1 MEKLTFNRSS
11 APTIGV
17 ELEIQILD
25 AETLELVPLASE
37 ILKMVPP
44 SLEKRIKHEFIQS
57 MVEIN
62 TGICST
68 VADVEKDLRST
79 YNLLS
84 NITEGLGATLYT
96 VSLHPFSKSS
106 AQTVSDHPRYRKIM
120 DELQIVGRRF
130 ITQGLHVHI
139 GMDDAEKAIRVNN
152 NIRIYLPIL
161 LALTT
166 SSPFYEGMDTGLMSY
181 RAKLFEALPLAGMP
195 DSLNGW
201 EEFETLISLLRK
213 SGIIESVK
221 DIWWDVR
228 PHPDF
233 GTVEVRVCD
242 LPYSMR
248 DILALTALI
257 QALVVTLAE
266 QDEDPQ
272 PHIQILRSNKWQATR
287 YGLEGVYVDPFF
299 ARKHSMEEAVMNLY
313 RFVKPTAET
322 LQSISYLNEIP
333 EILSRSTGSHIQRK
347 LFYSNGNNFKEMI
360 RTMKG
365 FFLKSEEAG

>member
-25 AETLELVPLASE
+25 AETLELVPLASD

-84 NITEGLGATLYT
+84 NIAEGLGSTLYT

-266 QDEDPQ
+266 QEEDPQ

-333 EILSRSTGSHIQRK
+333 
-347 LFYSNGNNFKEMI
+347 
-360 RTMKG
+360 
-365 FFLKSEEAG
+365 

>member
-1 MEKLTFNRSS
+1 MEKLSFNRSP

-17 ELEIQILD
+17 EIEVQILD
-25 AETLELVPLASE
+25 PETLELTSLAPE
-37 ILKMVPP
+37 ILKLVPP
-44 SLEKRIKHEFIQS
+44 SLDKRIKHEFIQS

-62 TGICST
+62 TGVCSS

-79 YNLLS
+79 YQHLND
-84 NITEGLGATLYT
+84 IVEGLDATLFT

-106 AQTVSDHPRYRKIM
+106 SQTVSDHPRYRRIM

-139 GMDDAEKAIRVNN
+139 GMDDEEKVIRVNN

-181 RAKLFEALPLAGMP
+181 RSKLFEALPLAGMP
-195 DSLNGW
+195 DSLYGW
-201 EEFETLISLLRK
+201 EEFETLVSLLKK

-233 GTVEVRVCD
+233 GTVEIRICD

-248 DILALTALI
+248 DILAVTALI
-257 QALVVTLAE
+257 QALVLTLAE
-266 QDEDPQ
+266 GHDNPE
-272 PHIQILRSNKWQATR
+272 PHIQILRSNKWQAAR
-287 YGLEGVYVDPFF
+287 HGLEGVYVDPVF
-299 ARKHSMEEAVMNLY
+299 ARKYSMKEAVMNLY
-313 RFVKPTAET
+313 RLVRPAAET
-322 LQSISYLNEIP
+322 LKSTSYLDDLP
-333 EILSRSTGSHIQRK
+333 DILCRTTGSHIQRK
-347 LFYSNGNNFKEMI
+347 LYYSNGNNFKEMI
-360 RTMKG
+360 KTMKG
-365 FFLKSEEAG
+365 LFLATGFL